1 MYTSSADSS
10 SLIFF
15 SRGYPH
21 TGQAIHPAFVGIEPF
36 LTCFS
41 SHGSNLLWLR
51 VGHLAFRPKGDV
63 LSGLNS

>member
-21 TGQAIHPAFVGIEPF
+21 TGQAIHPAFVGII
-36 LTCFS
+36 L
-41 SHGSNLLWLR
+41 SHARS
-51 VGHLAFRPKGDV
+51 VGKTNTPLFPENNIGFKA
-63 LSGLNS
+63 